1 MSESGD
7 AASENGSIVEENDHD
22 MVGGPDAEESDAGEE
37 PEAAQEPEAARE
49 RVEPEPQPE
58 PEPEPGPEPP
68 KTQGSKKKSN
78 TLKMPFNKQVYEIPK
93 APLDANRI
101 PIGPGWCRWHKG
113 HTVVVPDGKKM
124 GEMVEGAAGWPKGG
138 ALHELARAETIITVA
153 GHYDEKKSGKADSKA
168 AVDKVDGRLSFV
180 WYVILEAEDALMT
193 PDVQDSGTVR
203 KIPQRPFTEILNNLR
218 ADESLQKSLLLRQI
232 PDGESNEK
240 NLSPIASGFT
250 LLKGDDVPKSACVMP
265 VKPKKSRGESEASK
279 KGGKDSGKGKEEA
292 KQAAGAPSSD
302 VLRFFKS
309 KAKPGESAK
318 EPVKEPVK
326 EPPKEPQAGEAGEAP
341 PDELPK
347 ETDAEMPHN
356 EAPSK
361 QAAKP
366 PAKPA
371 AKGSGKAP
379 AKGGVKRA
387 AAYAPVPEPDAKA
400 NPVPTAQNAPESN
413 EQGKQTV
420 SVKRRRTEMV
430 EHHDGLF
437 CDDLVT
443 NVDFERP
450 SGATG
455 FEAVITWKFN

>member
-7 AASENGSIVEENDHD
+7 AASENGSLGEEEDHD
-22 MVGGPDAEESDAGEE
+22 MVGGPDAEESDAGDE
-37 PEAAQEPEAARE
+37 PEAEQESAE
-49 RVEPEPQPE
+49 PE
-58 PEPEPGPEPP
+58 PEPEPQKPP
-68 KTQGSKKKSN
+68 ASKKKSN
-78 TLKMPFNKQVYEIPK
+78 TLKMPFNKQMYEIPK
-93 APLDANRI
+93 APLDANRV

-113 HTVVVPDGKKM
+113 HTAVVPDGKKM
-124 GEMVEGAAGWPKGG
+124 GEMVDGPAGWPKAS
-138 ALHELARAETIITVA
+138 ALHQLAPAETIITIA

-168 AVDKVDGRLSFV
+168 AGEKGDGSGRLSFV
-180 WYVILEAEDALMT
+180 WYVVLEAEDSLML
-193 PDVQDSGTVR
+193 PDVQDSETVR
-203 KIPQRPFTEILNNLR
+203 KIPQRPFTEILNNLK
-218 ADESLQKSLLLRQI
+218 ADETLQKSLLLRQI

-265 VKPKKSRGESEASK
+265 VKAKKSRGEGEASK
-279 KGGKDSGKGKEEA
+279 KGTKDTGKGKEDA

-309 KAKPGESAK
+309 KAKPGEPTKEPAK
-318 EPVKEPVK
+318 EPTKEPAK
-326 EPPKEPQAGEAGEAP
+326 EPQGGEASADEPPKEAAE
-341 PDELPK
+341 
-347 ETDAEMPHN
+347 EMPHN

-361 QAAKP
+361 QVAKP
-366 PAKPA
+366 PSAPA
-371 AKGSGKAP
+371 AKGSGKSS

-387 AAYAPVPEPDAKA
+387 AGSGSAPDAPA
-400 NPVPTAQNAPESN
+400 NAVPVGQDALESGEKN
-413 EQGKQTV
+413 EEKNEPAKQTL

-437 CDDLVT
+437 CDNLVR